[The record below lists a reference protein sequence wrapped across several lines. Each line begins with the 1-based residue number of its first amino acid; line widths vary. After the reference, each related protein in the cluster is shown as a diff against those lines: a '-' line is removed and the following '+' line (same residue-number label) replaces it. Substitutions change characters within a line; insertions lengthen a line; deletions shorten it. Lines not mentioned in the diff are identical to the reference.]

1 MVELRRICFST
12 GYCLLST
19 LFCQTNATL
28 TRGRRAS
35 IRLFSRGTFRIGA
48 RVQTQNGDRLA
59 DGGDEAGEE
68 AARRG
73 RGAAGGRRAFPRVGA
88 AQAPGRGGLRR
99 RARARASRARKG
111 GGRLLLRPRR
121 GGGRRRA
128 LPIPARRRGLSLPR
142 PRVPLPARR

>member
-35 IRLFSRGTFRIGA
+35 IRLFSWGTFRIGA
-48 RVQTQNGDRLA
+48 RVQTQSEKRLA

-68 AARRG
+68 TARRG
-73 RGAAGGRRAFPRVGA
+73 RGAAGRRRAFPRVGP
-88 AQAPGRGGLRR
+88 AQAAGRSRLRKGR
-99 RARARASRARKG
+99 RA
-111 GGRLLLRPRR
+111 
-121 GGGRRRA
+121 
-128 LPIPARRRGLSLPR
+128 
-142 PRVPLPARR
+142 